1 MEMNHFRRRRFLID
15 RSLQIRFIAA
25 SLGYVAF
32 YIFVMAAAT
41 FIPLVFLLRT
51 AKPESHM
58 AYLLANNLIYLHRHV
73 WPIALLVLVLVSVHS
88 LWLSHK
94 VAGPLFRF
102 RRIFQALAAGKLP
115 SPQRLRK
122 RDYLQSEM
130 KLINEMLQGLQSR
143 TTDLQEAQKAL
154 AEAISGVVGRSRAI
168 SDSELTAL
176 VKDLEDQGKQL
187 EKHATLFCKE
197 S

>member
-1 MEMNHFRRRRFLID
+1 MEMKYFRRRRFLID
-15 RSLQIRFIAA
+15 RNLQIRFIAA

-41 FIPLVFLLRT
+41 FIPLIFLLRN
-51 AKPESHM
+51 AKPESHI

-88 LWLSHK
+88 LWLSHR
-94 VAGPLFRF
+94 VAGPLYRF
-102 RRIFQALAAGKLP
+102 RKIFQSLAAGKIP
-115 SPQRLRK
+115 DQQQLRK
-122 RDYLQSEM
+122 KDYLQPEM
-130 KLINEMLQGLQSR
+130 KLINEMLQNLQSR
-143 TTDLQEAQKAL
+143 TAGLQEAQKAI
-154 AEAISGVVGRSRAI
+154 ADSISGVVRRSRI
-168 SDSELTAL
+168 MSDSELTAL
-176 VKDLEDQGKQL
+176 VEDLENQGKQL